1 MINKYHSIFIFNSI
15 IQSRFYL
22 KFYNILIEK
31 NMEYKLIYTRT
42 ILKFYS
48 TMYKSHI
55 TLKII
60 IVLYYYY
67 FTILLN
73 NEYL

>member
-1 MINKYHSIFIFNSI
+1 
-15 IQSRFYL
+15 
-22 KFYNILIEK
+22 
-31 NMEYKLIYTRT
+31 MEYKLIYTRT